1 LVLLIGSIK
10 STSSALGS
18 FFLGLIVRYDS
29 SF

>member
-10 STSSALGS
+10 SSSAACECVLLG
-18 FFLGLIVRYDS
+18 FIVRYDS